1 MKTILLCFDDDTF
14 TPDELARVHAQADGY
29 EVLLTKDRAAI
40 EAKLDDVEIAAGAF
54 PRDLLGRASNLRWW
68 QQWGAGADWLL
79 NAPEVRAMEFTLTNT
94 SGIHAIQISEHIF
107 AFLLAFGRNLPQAMD
122 AQREHIWVSNHWQ
135 ASHSSTIRPG
145 QKFNYYI
152 SHQAVFEL
160 AGKTMVLVGVGA
172 IGLRTA
178 RLAQAFD
185 LRVIGVRRHA
195 DRALPHV
202 DRVVGPDDLHSVL
215 PEADFVVVTA
225 PLTPET
231 AGMFDAAAFAAM
243 QPSAYFVNIGRGG
256 TVVEPDLIAAL
267 QSGAIAGAGL
277 DVFAEEPLPP
287 ESPLWDLPNVII
299 TSHYSG
305 LSPEYDARALEIFLD
320 NLHRYRTG
328 EPMTNV
334 VDKRLVY

>member
-1 MKTILLCFDDDTF
+1 MT
-14 TPDELARVHAQADGY
+14 
-29 EVLLTKDRAAI
+29 
-40 EAKLDDVEIAAGAF
+40 
-54 PRDLLGRASNLRWW
+54 
-68 QQWGAGADWLL
+68 
-79 NAPEVRAMEFTLTNT
+79 
-94 SGIHAIQISEHIF
+94 HIF

-160 AGKTMVLVGVGA
+160 AGKTMLLVGVGA
-172 IGLRTA
+172 IGLRTHAAGPSLRPA
-178 RLAQAFD
+178 RH
-185 LRVIGVRRHA
+185 RPTSPA

-202 DRVVGPDDLHSVL
+202 DRVVGPDELRSVL

-256 TVVEPDLIAAL
+256 TVVEPDLVAAL

>member
-14 TPDELARVHAQADGY
+14 TSDELARVHAQADGY

-79 NAPEVRAMEFTLTNT
+79 DAPEVRAMEFTLTNT

-231 AGMFDAAAFAAM
+231 AKRSPCMLGEVTVTVTPGSGS
-243 QPSAYFVNIGRGG
+243 PSFEV
-256 TVVEPDLIAAL
+256 TVPVRVEVCVPWAKPA
-267 QSGAIAGAGL
+267 
-277 DVFAEEPLPP
+277 V
-287 ESPLWDLPNVII
+287 
-299 TSHYSG
+299 
-305 LSPEYDARALEIFLD
+305 ARAKPATRARQTFKVRRIIPILLGS
-320 NLHRYRTG
+320 N
-328 EPMTNV
+328 
-334 VDKRLVY
+334 

>member
-1 MKTILLCFDDDTF
+1 MKTILLCFEDDTF
-14 TPDELARVHAQADGY
+14 TPAQLQRVHELADGY
-29 EVLLTKDRAAI
+29 DVLLTKDRGAI
-40 EAKLDDVEIAAGAF
+40 EARLPDIEIAAGAF
-54 PRDLLGRASNLRWW
+54 PRDLLGAASGLRWW

-79 NAPEVRAMEFTLTNT
+79 QAPEVQTMDFILTNT
-94 SGIHAIQISEHIF
+94 SGIHAIQITEHIF

-122 AQREHIWVSNHWQ
+122 AQSEHIWVSNHWQ

-152 SHQAVFEL
+152 SHNAVFEL

-178 RLAQAFD
+178 LVAKAFD
-185 LRVIGVRRHA
+185 LRVIAVRRHA
-195 DRALPHV
+195 DRAVPHA
-202 DRVVGPDDLHSVL
+202 DQVVGQDELLAVL
-215 PEADFVVVTA
+215 PDADFVVVTA

-231 AGMFDAAAFAAM
+231 AGMFDATAFAAM
-243 QPSAYFVNIGRGG
+243 KPSAYFVNIGRGG

-267 QSGAIAGAGL
+267 QRGAIAGAGL
-277 DVFAEEPLPP
+277 DVFSEEPLPAD
-287 ESPLWDLPNVII
+287 SPLWDLPNVVM

-328 EPMTNV
+328 APMTNV
-334 VDKRLVY
+334 VDKRLAY

>member
-1 MKTILLCFDDDTF
+1 MGRRTGCSARLRSRPWSS
-14 TPDELARVHAQADGY
+14 PDHHVGHPRHP
-29 EVLLTKDRAAI
+29 DR
-40 EAKLDDVEIAAGAF
+40 
-54 PRDLLGRASNLRWW
+54 
-68 QQWGAGADWLL
+68 
-79 NAPEVRAMEFTLTNT
+79 
-94 SGIHAIQISEHIF
+94 EHIF
-107 AFLLAFGRNLPQAMD
+107 AFLLAFGRNLLGHGCTAGAHLGLQPLA
-122 AQREHIWVSNHWQ
+122 
-135 ASHSSTIRPG
+135 G
-145 QKFNYYI
+145 QPLVDHPAGAEVQLLYL
-152 SHQAVFEL
+152 HQAVFEL
-160 AGKTMVLVGVGA
+160 AGKTMLLVGVGA
-172 IGLRTA
+172 IGLHTSAAGPSLRPA
-178 RLAQAFD
+178 RH
-185 LRVIGVRRHA
+185 RPTSPA

-202 DRVVGPDDLHSVL
+202 DRVVGPDELRSVL

-267 QSGAIAGAGL
+267 QNGAIAGAGL

-320 NLHRYRTG
+320 NLHRYRAG